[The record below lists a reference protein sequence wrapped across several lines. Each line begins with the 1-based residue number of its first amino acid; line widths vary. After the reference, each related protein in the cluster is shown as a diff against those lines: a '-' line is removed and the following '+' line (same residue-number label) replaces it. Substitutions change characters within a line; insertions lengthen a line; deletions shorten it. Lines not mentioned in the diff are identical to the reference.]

1 MGRDYYGAIG
11 VSRDAS
17 DEELK
22 NGYRTVAMKWHPQKN
37 PNRKEEAEAKFR
49 EIAEAYDVLI
59 DPTKRARYDQYGED
73 GLKNGTM
80 ELNSEFRGYQYVG
93 DPFALFQ
100 KFFGS
105 VSPFAEVTAMLS
117 EGTGLAPRTLPK
129 TVEENL
135 EMELPCTLEELYEGT
150 TKKVAIERTRIRP
163 DGRSSHTDKK
173 LFTVP
178 IRKGWMAGTRLTFN
192 GEGHQ
197 THPKI
202 TAGNLVFVIVEE
214 PHPNF
219 VRAGN
224 ELIYT
229 HKISLCESLIGHTLN
244 VTTLDK
250 NVLSL
255 HIPEVASPSYEK
267 RLRCRGMP
275 DPQNPDE
282 MGDLVI
288 RWDISFPTTLS
299 TADKQSI
306 SAVLKN
312 TEEAEASA

>member
-1 MGRDYYGAIG
+1 MGRDYYGALG

-59 DPTKRARYDQYGED
+59 DPGKRARYDQYGED
-73 GLKNGTM
+73 GLKNGTV
-80 ELNSEFRGYQYVG
+80 EFNAEFRGYQYVG

-105 VSPFAEVTAMLS
+105 VSPFAEVSALLNQ
-117 EGTGLAPRTLPK
+117 GGGLATRSLPK
-129 TVEENL
+129 TAENAL
-135 EMELPCTLEELYEGT
+135 EMELPCTLEELYEGV
-150 TKKVAIERTRIRP
+150 TKKVAIERNRIRP
-163 DGRSSHTDKK
+163 DGRSQFTDKK

-178 IRKGWMAGTRLTFN
+178 IRKGWKAGTRLTFK

-202 TAGNLVFVIVEE
+202 IAGDLVFVVVEV
-214 PHPNF
+214 PHTSF
-219 VRAGN
+219 VREGCD
-224 ELIYT
+224 LVYT
-229 HKISLCESLIGHTLN
+229 HKISLCEALVGHTLN

-255 HIPEVASPSYEK
+255 HVPEVASPAYEK
-267 RLRCRGMP
+267 RLRCRGLP
-275 DPQNPDE
+275 DPEHPDE
-282 MGDLVI
+282 LGDLVI
-288 RWDISFPTTLS
+288 RWDISFPKALGSGEKNSLT
-299 TADKQSI
+299 
-306 SAVLKN
+306 AVLKKI
-312 TEEAEASA
+312 EEAEVSS

>member
-1 MGRDYYGAIG
+1 MGRDYYGSLG
-11 VSRDAS
+11 VSRDAT

-22 NGYRTVAMKWHPQKN
+22 NGYRTVSMKWHPQKN

-59 DPTKRARYDQYGED
+59 DPVKRARYDQYGED
-73 GLKNGTM
+73 GLKNGSM
-80 ELNSEFRGYQYVG
+80 ELTSEFRGYQYVG

-105 VSPFAEVTAMLS
+105 VSPFAEVTQMLNQ
-117 EGTGLAPRTLPK
+117 GTGLGPRTLPK
-129 TVEENL
+129 TAEDAL
-135 EMELPCTLEELYEGT
+135 EMELPCTLEELYEGV

-163 DGRSSHTDKK
+163 DGRSQHTDKK

-178 IRKGWMAGTRLTFN
+178 IRKGWRAGTRLTFK

-202 TAGNLVFVIVEE
+202 TAGDLVFVVVEE
-214 PHPNF
+214 PHANF
-219 VRAGN
+219 TREGLDLVYN
-224 ELIYT
+224 
-229 HKISLCESLIGHTLN
+229 HKINLCDALIGHTLN

-255 HIPEVASPSYEK
+255 HVPEVASPSYEK

-275 DPQNPDE
+275 DPEHPDDI
-282 MGDLVI
+282 GDLVI
-288 RWDISFPTTLS
+288 RWEISFPTTLS
-299 TADKQSI
+299 SVEKSSI
-306 SAVLKN
+306 STVLKK
-312 TEEAEASA
+312 TEEA